1 MDYLEAHA
9 PDDYPQHPAASTLG
23 ELTSRFWEA
32 VEQRGVPIPTG
43 IACLDTALGG
53 GLVPGRLLG
62 LLGGPGSGK
71 TALANQIAEA
81 VASTAHPVVY
91 LTLEETG
98 MTLLAKTM
106 SRVGDLDYGT
116 VLHTPEQV
124 RERIDQTCSEL
135 NERASGR
142 YLLYCEDDGRTT
154 LHAVRR
160 VVESHFGQW
169 PETSGLL
176 VVDYL
181 QHWARTTR
189 GTAHSG
195 VRDLREAVSTLA
207 DDLHRRAIE
216 LNCAVLMLASQNR
229 ASGYNGEHT
238 MASAK
243 ESGDIEYACNVM
255 MSITPNNKD
264 RATISPGWQA
274 YALHIAKN
282 RLGATGAHALK
293 WRGSRQEFQDAHA
306 AVAPGAPARPT
317 HVDDD
322 ATTRWENRTE
332 KRRKCNVSQKRQRAI
347 LAALNGATM
356 GTLSDDELYEA
367 TSLPLEAYGATV
379 RLLVT
384 CKLISRGG
392 QAPHLTY
399 TITPEGLETLN
410 SAMKAA
416 A

>member
-1 MDYLEAHA
+1 MDYLEAHTL
-9 PDDYPQHPAASTLG
+9 DEYQHHHANSTLG
-23 ELTSRFWEA
+23 ELTSCFWEA
-32 VEQRGVPIPTG
+32 VEQRGTPVPTG

-71 TALANQIAEA
+71 TALANQLAET

-106 SRVGDLDYGT
+106 SRVGNLDYGT

-124 RERIDQTCSEL
+124 RDRIDQTFKEL
-135 NERASGR
+135 NERESSR

-154 LHAVRR
+154 LQTVRR
-160 VVESHFGQW
+160 VVESHFGHW

-189 GTAHSG
+189 GMAHSG
-195 VRDLREAVSTLA
+195 VRDLREVVSSLA
-207 DDLHRRAIE
+207 DDLHHLAIE

-238 MASAK
+238 IASAK
-243 ESGDIEYACNVM
+243 ESGDIEYACDVM

-264 RATISPGWQA
+264 KGTISPGWQA
-274 YALHIAKN
+274 CTLHIAKN
-282 RLGATGAHALK
+282 RLGATGTHALK

-306 AVAPGAPARPT
+306 AAASGAPARPT

-322 ATTRWENRTE
+322 ATTRWENRSE
-332 KRRKCNVSQKRQRAI
+332 QRRKCTVSQKRQRAI
-347 LAALNGATM
+347 LEALHTK
-356 GTLSDDELYEA
+356 GTLTDDDLYEA
-367 TSLPLEAYGATV
+367 SGLEFEGYDPIIQF
-379 RLLVT
+379 LLT
-384 CKLISRGG
+384 HDLISSSG
-392 QAPHLTY
+392 QAPRQRF
-399 TITPEGLETLN
+399 TISSEGL
-410 SAMKAA
+410 AA
-416 A
+416 LRPKLKDVA

>member
-1 MDYLEAHA
+1 MDNPEAHA
-9 PDDYPQHPAASTLG
+9 PDEYQHHPAASTLG
-23 ELTSRFWEA
+23 ELASRFWEA
-32 VEQRGVPIPTG
+32 VEQRGNPVPTG
-43 IACLDTALGG
+43 IDCLDTALGG
-53 GLVPGRLLG
+53 GLIPGRLLG

-98 MTLLAKTM
+98 MTLLAKTI
-106 SRVGDLDYGT
+106 SRVGNLDYGT

-124 RERIDQTCSEL
+124 RDRIDQTFREL
-135 NERASGR
+135 NERESGC

-154 LHAVRR
+154 LHTVRR

-195 VRDLREAVSTLA
+195 VRDLREVVSSLA
-207 DDLHRRAIE
+207 DDLHHLAIE

-238 MASAK
+238 LASAK
-243 ESGDIEYACNVM
+243 ESGDIEYACDVM
-255 MSITPNNKD
+255 MSITPSNKD
-264 RATISPGWQA
+264 KGTISPGWQA
-274 YALHIAKN
+274 CTLHIAKN
-282 RLGATGAHALK
+282 RLGDKGVHILK

-306 AVAPGAPARPT
+306 AAAPGVPARPT

-322 ATTRWENRTE
+322 ATTRWENRSE
-332 KRRKCNVSQKRQRAI
+332 KRRTCNVSQKRQRAI
-347 LAALNGATM
+347 LEALRTEATY
-356 GTLSDDELYEA
+356 LDEGLFEASHLPFDAYEA
-367 TSLPLEAYGATV
+367 TVKY
-379 RLLVT
+379 LVT
-384 CKLISRGG
+384 QKLISRSG
-392 QAPHLTY
+392 QEPHLSY
-399 TITPEGLETLN
+399 TITPEGL
-410 SAMKAA
+410 AA
-416 A
+416 LRPKLKDVA

>member
-1 MDYLEAHA
+1 MNPFETQAADKYMD
-9 PDDYPQHPAASTLG
+9 HPTAVTLG
-23 ELTSRFWEA
+23 DLTGRFWEA
-32 VEQRGVPIPTG
+32 TEQRGTPVPTG

-53 GLVPGRLLG
+53 GLIPGRLLG

-71 TALANQIAEA
+71 TALANQIAET

-124 RERIDQTCSEL
+124 RDQIDQTFREL
-135 NERASGR
+135 KERESGR

-154 LHAVRR
+154 LHTVRR

-195 VRDLREAVSTLA
+195 VRDLRAVVSTLA
-207 DDLHRRAIE
+207 DDLHRLAIE

-238 MASAK
+238 IASAK
-243 ESGDIEYACNVM
+243 ESGDIEYACDVM
-255 MSITPNNKD
+255 MSITPSSN
-264 RATISPGWQA
+264 AFASPGWQA
-274 YALHIAKN
+274 YNLDIAKN
-282 RLGATGAHALK
+282 RLGDKGVHALK
-293 WRGSRQEFQDAHA
+293 WRGSRQEFQDARA
-306 AVAPGAPARPT
+306 AAAPRTPARPP

-322 ATTRWENRTE
+322 ATTRWENRSE
-332 KRRKCNVSQKRQRAI
+332 KRYASKRTSKKQQLVILEALRTEATYSDEDLFEASHLP
-347 LAALNGATM
+347 LAA
-356 GTLSDDELYEA
+356 YEA
-367 TSLPLEAYGATV
+367 TVEY
-379 RLLVT
+379 LVT
-384 CKLISRGG
+384 QKLISRSG
-392 QAPHLTY
+392 QEPHLSY
-399 TITPEGLETLN
+399 TITPEGL
-410 SAMKAA
+410 AA
-416 A
+416 LRPKLKDVA